1 MKKLNWGILG
11 LGQIANEFAEVFDVE
26 NAVLY
31 AAGSRNDEKA
41 AEFAGKYGIEKSYGS
56 YDALLADPAIDVV
69 YIATPHSHHADLII
83 QSLEQGKH
91 VLSEKAITMN
101 NDQLTQAMTLAKEK
115 KLVLA
120 EAMVIYHM
128 PLYRKLKE
136 IAQNGSLGKLKMIQV
151 SFGSLKEEDPTNRFF
166 NKDLAGGAL
175 LDIGIYALSFARFF
189 LTSQPHEVLTTMN
202 FYETGVDE
210 QSGILLKNDQNE
222 IASISLTFRA
232 KMPKLG
238 IVAFENGFITVN
250 DFPRAD
256 KATLTKP
263 DGSVE
268 IIEAGDTN
276 QAMNYE
282 IADITNMIISDSSD
296 ASLAL
301 THDVMEIMDT
311 LRKDWGLHYD
321 FE

>member
-1 MKKLNWGILG
+1 MKKVNWGILG
-11 LGQIANEFAEVFDVE
+11 LGQIATEFAETFDVE

-31 AAGSRNDEKA
+31 GAGSRNDEKA
-41 AEFAGKYGIEKSYGS
+41 AEFAQKHAIEKSYGS
-56 YDALLADPAIDVV
+56 YDALLEDPSIDVV
-69 YIATPHSHHADLII
+69 YIATPHSHHAELILK
-83 QSLEQGKH
+83 SLEHGKH

-101 NDQLTQAMTLAKEK
+101 NDQLTQAMTLAEEK

-128 PLYRKLKE
+128 PLYHKLKE
-136 IAQNGSLGKLKMIQV
+136 IAQNGSLGRLKMIQV

-189 LTSQPHEVLTTMN
+189 LTSQPKEIHTTMN

-210 QSGILLKNDQNE
+210 QSGILLKNDQDE
-222 IASISLTFRA
+222 LASISLTFRA
-232 KMPKLG
+232 KMPKTG
-238 IVAFENGFITVN
+238 IVAFENGFITVT

-256 KATLTKP
+256 KATLTMP

-268 IIEAGDTN
+268 TIEAGDTK

-282 IADITNMIISDSSD
+282 IADITNMILSDGPNP
-296 ASLAL
+296 SLAL

>member
-11 LGQIANEFAEVFDVE
+11 LGQIANEFAEAFNVE

-41 AEFAGKYGIEKSYGS
+41 AAFAKKHAIEKSYGS
-56 YDALLADPAIDVV
+56 YEALLADPAIDVV
-69 YIATPHSHHADLII
+69 YIATPHSHHADLILK
-83 QSLEQGKH
+83 SLENGKH
-91 VLSEKAITMN
+91 VLAEKAITMN
-101 NDQLTQAMTLAKEK
+101 NDQLTQAIKLAKEK

-128 PLYRKLKE
+128 PLYHKLKE
-136 IAQNGSLGKLKMIQV
+136 IAQEGSLGKLKMIQV
-151 SFGSLKEEDPTNRFF
+151 SFGSLKEADPTNRFF

-189 LTSQPHEVLTTMN
+189 LTSQPHEVHTTMN

-210 QSGILLKNDQNE
+210 QSGILLKNDQDE
-222 IASISLTFRA
+222 LASISLTFRA

-238 IVAFENGFITVN
+238 IVAFENGFISVN

-256 KATLTKP
+256 KATLTRP

-268 IIEAGDTN
+268 TIEAGNTK

-282 IADITNMIISDSSD
+282 IADITNLILSNSPDPALD
-296 ASLAL
+296 L

-311 LRKDWGLHYD
+311 LRKDWGLQYD

>member
-11 LGQIANEFAEVFDVE
+11 LGQIANEFAEAFNVE

-41 AEFAGKYGIEKSYGS
+41 AAFAKKHAIEKSYGS
-56 YDALLADPAIDVV
+56 YEALLADPAIDVV
-69 YIATPHSHHADLII
+69 YIATPHSHHADLILK
-83 QSLEQGKH
+83 SLENGKH
-91 VLSEKAITMN
+91 VLAEKAITMN
-101 NDQLTQAMTLAKEK
+101 NDQLTQAIKLAKEK

-128 PLYRKLKE
+128 PLYHKLKE
-136 IAQNGSLGKLKMIQV
+136 IAQEGSLGKLKMIQV
-151 SFGSLKEEDPTNRFF
+151 SFGSLKEADPTNRFF

-189 LTSQPHEVLTTMN
+189 LTSQPHEVHTTMN

-210 QSGILLKNDQNE
+210 QSGILLKNDQDE
-222 IASISLTFRA
+222 LASISLTFRA

-238 IVAFENGFITVN
+238 IVAFENGFISVT

-256 KATLTKP
+256 KATLTRP

-268 IIEAGDTN
+268 TIEAGNTK

-282 IADITNMIISDSSD
+282 IADITNLILSNSPDPALD
-296 ASLAL
+296 L

-311 LRKDWGLHYD
+311 LRKDWGLQYD

>member
-11 LGQIANEFAEVFDVE
+11 LGQIANEFAETFHVE

-31 AAGSRNDEKA
+31 AAGSRNAEKA
-41 AEFAGKYGIEKSYGS
+41 AVFAEKHGIEKSYGS
-56 YDALLADPAIDVV
+56 YDDLLADPSIDVV
-69 YIATPHSHHADLII
+69 YIATPHSNHAEFILK
-83 QSLEQGKH
+83 SLEQGKH

-101 NDQLTQAMTLAKEK
+101 KDQLTQAMKLAEEK
-115 KLVLA
+115 NLVLA

-136 IAQNGSLGKLKMIQV
+136 IAQDGSLGKLKMIQV

-175 LDIGIYALSFARFF
+175 LDIGIYALSFTRFF
-189 LTSQPHEVLTTMN
+189 LTSQPHEIHTTMN

-210 QSGILLKNDQNE
+210 QSGILLKNDHDE
-222 IASISLTFRA
+222 LAAITLTFRA
-232 KMPKLG
+232 KMPKIG

-250 DFPRAD
+250 DFPRAE
-256 KATLTKP
+256 KATLTRP

-268 IIEAGDTN
+268 TIEAGDSK

-282 IADITNMIISDSSD
+282 IADITDLILSNRPDP
-296 ASLAL
+296 SLPL

-311 LRKDWGLHYD
+311 LRTKWGLHYD

>member
-1 MKKLNWGILG
+1 MKKVNWGILG
-11 LGQIANEFAEVFDVE
+11 LGQIATEFAETFDVE

-31 AAGSRNDEKA
+31 GAGSRNDEKA
-41 AEFAGKYGIEKSYGS
+41 AEFAQKHAIEKSYGS
-56 YDALLADPAIDVV
+56 YDALLEDPSIDVV
-69 YIATPHSHHADLII
+69 YIATPHSHHAELILK
-83 QSLEQGKH
+83 SLEHGKH

-101 NDQLTQAMTLAKEK
+101 NDQLTQAMTLAEEK

-128 PLYRKLKE
+128 PLYHKLKE
-136 IAQNGSLGKLKMIQV
+136 IAQNGSLGRLKMIQV

-189 LTSQPHEVLTTMN
+189 LTSQPKEIHTTMN

-210 QSGILLKNDQNE
+210 QSGILLKNDQDE
-222 IASISLTFRA
+222 LASISLTFRA
-232 KMPKLG
+232 KMPKTG

-256 KATLTKP
+256 KATLTMP

-268 IIEAGDTN
+268 TIEAGDTK

-282 IADITNMIISDSSD
+282 IADITNMILSDGPNP
-296 ASLAL
+296 SLAL

>member
-11 LGQIANEFAEVFDVE
+11 LGQIANEFAETFQVE
-26 NAVLY
+26 DAVLY
-31 AAGSRNDEKA
+31 AAGSRNAEKA
-41 AEFAGKYGIEKSYGS
+41 AVFAEKYGIEKSYGS
-56 YDALLADPAIDVV
+56 YDDLLADPSIDVV
-69 YIATPHSHHADLII
+69 YIATPHSSHAELILK
-83 QSLEQGKH
+83 SLTRGKH

-101 NDQLTQAMTLAKEK
+101 YDQLTQAMKLAEEK
-115 KLVLA
+115 NLVLA

-128 PLYRKLKE
+128 PLYHKLKE
-136 IAQNGSLGKLKMIQV
+136 IAQEGSLGKLKMIQV

-175 LDIGIYALSFARFF
+175 LDIGVYALSFTRFF
-189 LTSQPHEVLTTMN
+189 LTSQPHEIHTTMN

-210 QSGILLKNDQNE
+210 QSGILLKNAHDE
-222 IASISLTFRA
+222 LAAITLTFRA
-232 KMPKLG
+232 KMPKIG
-238 IVAFENGFITVN
+238 IVAFENGFFTVN
-250 DFPRAD
+250 DFPRAE
-256 KATLTKP
+256 KATVTHP

-268 IIEAGDTN
+268 TIEAGESK

-282 IADITNMIISDSSD
+282 IADITNMILSDGPNP
-296 ASLAL
+296 SLAL

>member
-11 LGQIANEFAEVFDVE
+11 LGQIATEFAEAFDVE

-41 AEFAGKYGIEKSYGS
+41 AAFAQKHAIEKSYGS
-56 YDALLADPAIDVV
+56 YDALLEDPSIDVV
-69 YIATPHSHHADLII
+69 YIATPHSHHAELILK
-83 QSLEQGKH
+83 SLEHGKH

-101 NDQLTQAMTLAKEK
+101 NGQLTQAMKLAKEK

-128 PLYRKLKE
+128 PLYHKLKE
-136 IAQNGSLGKLKMIQV
+136 IAQSGSLGKLKMIQV

-166 NKDLAGGAL
+166 NKDLAGGGL

-189 LTSQPHEVLTTMN
+189 LSSQPKEIHTTMN

-222 IASISLTFRA
+222 LATISLTFRA
-232 KMPKLG
+232 KMPKTG

-256 KATLTKP
+256 KATLTMP

-268 IIEAGDTN
+268 TVEAGDTK

-282 IADITNMIISDSSD
+282 IADITNMILSDGPNP
-296 ASLAL
+296 SLAL

>member
-31 AAGSRNDEKA
+31 AAGSRNTEKA

-83 QSLEQGKH
+83 QSLKQGKH

-128 PLYRKLKE
+128 PLYRNLKE

-151 SFGSLKEEDPTNRFF
+151 SFGSLKEEDSTNRFF

-238 IVAFENGFITVN
+238 IVAFENGFIMVN

-268 IIEAGDTN
+268 TIEAGDTN

-282 IADITNMIISDSSD
+282 IADITNMILSNSSD

>member
-11 LGQIANEFAEVFDVE
+11 LGQIANEFAETFSVE
-26 NAVLY
+26 NALLY

-41 AEFAGKYGIEKSYGS
+41 ATFAKKYGIEKSYGS
-56 YDALLADPAIDVV
+56 YDALLADSSIDVV
-69 YIATPHSHHADLII
+69 YIATPHSYHAELILK
-83 QSLEQGKH
+83 SLAAGKH

-101 NDQLTQAMTLAKEK
+101 NDQLTQAMELAEEK

-128 PLYRKLKE
+128 PLYHKLKE
-136 IAQNGSLGKLKMIQV
+136 IAQEGSLGKLKMIQV

-166 NKDLAGGAL
+166 NKNLAGGAL
-175 LDIGIYALSFARFF
+175 LDIGIYALSFTRFF
-189 LTSQPHEVLTTMN
+189 LTSQPQEIHTTMN

-210 QSGILLKNDQNE
+210 QSGILLKNDHDE
-222 IASISLTFRA
+222 LATISLTFRA

-238 IVAFENGFITVN
+238 IVAFENGFFTVN
-250 DFPRAD
+250 DFPRAER
-256 KATLTKP
+256 ATLTHS
-263 DGSVE
+263 DGTVE
-268 IIEAGDTN
+268 TIEAGDTK

-282 IADITNMIISDSSD
+282 IADITNLILSNQPDP
-296 ASLAL
+296 SLPL

-311 LRKDWGLHYD
+311 LRTKWDLKYD

>member
-1 MKKLNWGILG
+1 MRKLNWGILG
-11 LGQIANEFAEVFDVE
+11 LGQIATEFAEAFDVE

-41 AEFAGKYGIEKSYGS
+41 AAFAKNYALEKSYGS
-56 YDALLADPAIDVV
+56 YDALLEDPSIDVV
-69 YIATPHSHHADLII
+69 YIATPHSHHAELILK
-83 QSLEQGKH
+83 SLEHGKH

-101 NDQLTQAMTLAKEK
+101 NDQLTQAMKLAKEK

-136 IAQNGSLGKLKMIQV
+136 IAQSGSLGKLKMIQV
-151 SFGSLKEEDPTNRFF
+151 SFGSLKEKDPANRFF

-189 LTSQPHEVLTTMN
+189 LTSQPKEIHTTMN

-222 IASISLTFRA
+222 LATISLTFRA
-232 KMPKLG
+232 KMPKTG

-256 KATLTKP
+256 KATVTMP

-268 IIEAGDTN
+268 TVEAGDTK

-282 IADITNMIISDSSD
+282 IADITDMILSDGPNP
-296 ASLAL
+296 SLAL

>member
-11 LGQIANEFAEVFDVE
+11 LGQIATEFAETFAVE

-41 AEFAGKYGIEKSYGS
+41 AAFSKKHAIEKSYGS
-56 YDALLADPAIDVV
+56 YDALLEDPSIDVV
-69 YIATPHSHHADLII
+69 YIATPHSHHAELILK
-83 QSLEQGKH
+83 SLAHGKH

-101 NDQLTQAMTLAKEK
+101 NDQLTQAMKLAKEK
-115 KLVLA
+115 QLVLA

-128 PLYRKLKE
+128 PLYHKLKE
-136 IAQNGSLGKLKMIQV
+136 IAQSRSLGKLKMIQV

-189 LTSQPHEVLTTMN
+189 LTSQPNEIHTTMN

-222 IASISLTFRA
+222 LATISLTFRA
-232 KMPKLG
+232 KMPKTG

-256 KATLTKP
+256 KATITMP

-268 IIEAGDTN
+268 TVEAGDTK

-282 IADITNMIISDSSD
+282 IADITNMILSDGPNP
-296 ASLAL
+296 SLAH

>member
-1 MKKLNWGILG
+1 MRKLNWGILG
-11 LGQIANEFAEVFDVE
+11 LGQIATEFAEAFDVE

-41 AEFAGKYGIEKSYGS
+41 AAFAKNYALEKSYGS
-56 YDALLADPAIDVV
+56 YDALLEDPSIDVV
-69 YIATPHSHHADLII
+69 YIATPHSHHAELILK
-83 QSLEQGKH
+83 SLEHGKH

-101 NDQLTQAMTLAKEK
+101 NDQLTQAMKLAKEK

-136 IAQNGSLGKLKMIQV
+136 IAQSGSLGKLKMIQV
-151 SFGSLKEEDPTNRFF
+151 SFGSLKEKDPANRFF

-189 LTSQPHEVLTTMN
+189 LTSQPKEIHTTMN

-222 IASISLTFRA
+222 LATISLTFRA
-232 KMPKLG
+232 KMPKTG

-256 KATLTKP
+256 KATVTMP

-268 IIEAGDTN
+268 TVEAGDTK

-282 IADITNMIISDSSD
+282 IADITDMILSDGPNP
-296 ASLAL
+296 SLAL
-301 THDVMEIMDT
+301 THDVMEIMVYRT
-311 LRKDWGLHYD
+311 
-321 FE
+321 

>member
-11 LGQIANEFAEVFDVE
+11 LGQIATEFAEAFDVE

-41 AEFAGKYGIEKSYGS
+41 AAFAKKYALEKAYGS
-56 YDALLADPAIDVV
+56 YDALLEDPSIDVV
-69 YIATPHSHHADLII
+69 YIATPHSHHAELILK
-83 QSLEQGKH
+83 SLEHGKH

-101 NDQLTQAMTLAKEK
+101 NNQLTQAMKLAKEK

-136 IAQNGSLGKLKMIQV
+136 IAQSGSLGKLKMIQV

-189 LTSQPHEVLTTMN
+189 LTSQPKEIHTTMN

-222 IASISLTFRA
+222 LATISLTFRA
-232 KMPKLG
+232 KMPKTG

-256 KATLTKP
+256 KATVTMP

-268 IIEAGDTN
+268 TVEAGDTK

-282 IADITNMIISDSSD
+282 IADITNMILSDGPNP
-296 ASLAL
+296 SLAL

>member
-11 LGQIANEFAEVFDVE
+11 LGQIATEFAETFDVE

-41 AEFAGKYGIEKSYGS
+41 ATFAQKHAIEKSYGS
-56 YDALLADPAIDVV
+56 YDALLEDPSIDVV
-69 YIATPHSHHADLII
+69 YIATPHSHHAELILK
-83 QSLEQGKH
+83 SLEHGKH

-101 NDQLTQAMTLAKEK
+101 NDQLTQAMKLAKEK

-128 PLYRKLKE
+128 PLYHKLKE
-136 IAQNGSLGKLKMIQV
+136 IAQSGSLGKLKMIQV
-151 SFGSLKEEDPTNRFF
+151 SFGSLKEEDPANRFF
-166 NKDLAGGAL
+166 NKNLAGGAL

-189 LTSQPHEVLTTMN
+189 LTSQPKEIHTTMN

-210 QSGILLKNDQNE
+210 QSGILLKNDQDE
-222 IASISLTFRA
+222 LASISLTFRA
-232 KMPKLG
+232 KMPKTG

-256 KATLTKP
+256 KATLTMP
-263 DGSVE
+263 DGSMETV
-268 IIEAGDTN
+268 EAGDTK

-282 IADITNMIISDSSD
+282 IADITNMILLDGPNP
-296 ASLAL
+296 SLAL

>member
-1 MKKLNWGILG
+1 MKKVNWGILG
-11 LGQIANEFAEVFDVE
+11 LGQIATEFAETFDVE

-41 AEFAGKYGIEKSYGS
+41 AEFAQKHAIEKSYGS
-56 YDALLADPAIDVV
+56 YDALLEDPSIDVV
-69 YIATPHSHHADLII
+69 YIATPHSHHAELILK
-83 QSLEQGKH
+83 SLEHGKH

-101 NDQLTQAMTLAKEK
+101 NDQLTQAMTLAEEK

-128 PLYRKLKE
+128 PLYHKLKE
-136 IAQNGSLGKLKMIQV
+136 IAQNGSLGRLKMIQV

-189 LTSQPHEVLTTMN
+189 LTSQPKEIHTTMN

-210 QSGILLKNDQNE
+210 QSGILLKNDQDE
-222 IASISLTFRA
+222 LASISLTFRA
-232 KMPKLG
+232 KMPKTG

-256 KATLTKP
+256 KATLTMP

-268 IIEAGDTN
+268 TIEAGDTK

-282 IADITNMIISDSSD
+282 IADITNMILSDGPNP
-296 ASLAL
+296 SLAL